1 MKLFHNGISLCALVT
16 LAAMNSAVL
25 TGCDDSGSGKAPAAA
40 TKDDHDPD
48 HDADHADHADHDHG
62 TAAKD
67 DHSDHDHGAPA
78 KDDHADQDDHGHGA
92 VTALGETSAG
102 GFMVNASLD
111 GALAAGKEAA
121 IDVAISSATA
131 KAAAVRFWIGA
142 EDGKGS
148 MKAKAELESGINWHT
163 HVDVPSPLAP
173 DAKLWV
179 EIEAEGGAKTVVS
192 FALKS

>member
-1 MKLFHNGISLCALVT
+1 MKLFHNGIFLCALVT

-40 TKDDHDPD
+40 TKDDHDHD

-131 KAAAVRFWIGA
+131 KAARARVRPRESHRRNRVSTLQTSVA
-142 EDGKGS
+142 ADRSGS
-148 MKAKAELESGINWHT
+148 RRW
-163 HVDVPSPLAP
+163 LAGTSSR
-173 DAKLWV
+173 ASSRSLRV
-179 EIEAEGGAKTVVS
+179 QR
-192 FALKS
+192 

>member
-1 MKLFHNGISLCALVT
+1 MKLFHNGISLCALVA

-40 TKDDHDPD
+40 TKDDHDHD
-48 HDADHADHADHDHG
+48 HDADHA
-62 TAAKD
+62 
-67 DHSDHDHGAPA
+67 DHDHGAPA

-121 IDVAISSATA
+121 INVAISSATA

-173 DAKLWV
+173 DAKLWI